1 MHAWPVQTQMKS
13 TRRMNAATPAFPR
26 RRRAIWLC
34 ALAGIF
40 IAAVAAG
47 AGLLS
52 GHAQSS
58 PAQDAKATQQAAAT
72 PPNSANPAAPQ
83 ASAPAAPARDPQ
95 KQEIADEA
103 ADLLKLATT
112 LKTEVDKSSKDM
124 LSVTVVRKAGEIEQL
139 AHKARTGPGKD

>member
-1 MHAWPVQTQMKS
+1 MHAWPVQTPMNS
-13 TRRMNAATPAFPR
+13 TRRMNAATPAFRR

-34 ALAGIF
+34 ALAGSLVAA
-40 IAAVAAG
+40 IAAS

-58 PAQDAKATQQAAAT
+58 PAQDAKTTRQAAAA
-72 PPNSANPAAPQ
+72 PPNSANPATPQ
-83 ASAPAAPARDPQ
+83 ASAPAAAASDPQ

-112 LKTEVDKSSKDM
+112 LKTEVDKSNKDT

-139 AHKARTGPGKD
+139 AHKARVGPGKS

>member
-1 MHAWPVQTQMKS
+1 MDAWPVQTPMNS
-13 TRRMNAATPAFPR
+13 TRRMNVATPAFRR

-34 ALAGIF
+34 ALAGSLVAA
-40 IAAVAAG
+40 IAASP
-47 AGLLS
+47 GLLS

-58 PAQDAKATQQAAAT
+58 PAQDAKATQQAAAA
-72 PPNSANPAAPQ
+72 PPHSANPATPQ
-83 ASAPAAPARDPQ
+83 NSAASAPSVATSDPQ

-112 LKTEVDKSSKDM
+112 LKTEVDKSNKDT

-139 AHKARTGPGKD
+139 AHKARVG